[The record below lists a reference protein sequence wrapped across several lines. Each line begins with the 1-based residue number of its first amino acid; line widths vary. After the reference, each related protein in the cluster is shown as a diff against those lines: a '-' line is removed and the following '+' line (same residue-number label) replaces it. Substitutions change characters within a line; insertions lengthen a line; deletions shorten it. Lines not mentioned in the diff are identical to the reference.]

1 LNKGRSEKAVA
12 SIIAALSLISVAIAG
27 GSVLY
32 SYTMSTSQNLEVTSP
47 NFALL
52 EIPTGS
58 ANATTIQ
65 FYLLNIGKQAVSMA
79 GNEKVYVK
87 TPDGDQYPFEQIS
100 IAGDQILLACSCKI
114 PANSGYASTVTLLPG
129 ETLSFLLELPFT
141 TTKGYTYSIL
151 LVLGDGSET
160 SATVVAN

>member
-1 LNKGRSEKAVA
+1 MNKGRSEKAVA

-32 SYTMSTSQNLEVTSP
+32 GYTMNTTQSLELTSP

-65 FYLLNIGKQAVSMA
+65 FYLLNIGKQAISID

-87 TPDGDQYPFEQIS
+87 TPDGDQFPFGQIA
-100 IAGDQILLACSCKI
+100 IAADQIMLACSCKI
-114 PANSGYASTVTLLPG
+114 AANSGYAGTTTLLPG
-129 ETLSFLLELPFT
+129 VTLSFLLELPFT
-141 TTKGYTYSIL
+141 TTKGYAYSIL